1 MSISKSFGQEKNNIN
16 QNQHK
21 VDQSTANQ
29 MFDLL
34 LGPAHKVRT
43 SISPADGSHENDVN
57 FVIKSLIKSF
67 YQASV

>member
-1 MSISKSFGQEKNNIN
+1 MSISKSFGQKKNNIN

-21 VDQSTANQ
+21 VDQNTANP

-34 LGPAHKVRT
+34 LAPAHTVRT
-43 SISPADGSHENDVN
+43 SISPPDRCENDVN
-57 FVIKSLIKSF
+57 FVIKSWIKSL

>member
-21 VDQSTANQ
+21 VDQSTAKQ

-34 LGPAHKVRT
+34 LAHKVRT